1 MRLLLDTH
9 IAVWALL
16 GSPRLS
22 TRATQLIA
30 EPANAVFVSAISVFE
45 IAIKHALA
53 RPTDFPFSGRAA
65 IGYFAQAGYQMLTVS
80 AEHAADVG
88 ILPKLHGDP
97 FDRLLVAQAMSES
110 MLLLTADRQLFAYS
124 DFVIPC

>member
-1 MRLLLDTH
+1 LLLDTH

-22 TRATQLIA
+22 TKARHMIA
-30 EPANAVFVSAISVFE
+30 EPANAVFVSAVSVFE

-65 IGYFAQAGYQMLTVS
+65 IGYFAQAGYRILNVS
-80 AEHAADVG
+80 AEHAADVET
-88 ILPKLHGDP
+88 LPKLHGDP
-97 FDRLLVAQAMSES
+97 FDRLLVAQAMSEP
-110 MLLLTADRQLFAYS
+110 MHLLTADRRLFAYGTTI
-124 DFVIPC
+124 IPC